1 MITGKHRENYL
12 TKMRKTSSRPR
23 IFAAVGLAVIILIGF
38 LSLLSPVSK
47 PAQARDVIVRIP
59 PEATAAQV
67 AVILKQKE
75 VIKSPVVFR
84 VYSRYQGMD
93 GLLKAGEYRIS
104 TSLSTPEILHELVDG
119 RLAVQTITV
128 PEGFTTERLAD
139 LLVENGLVARDQFFL
154 SLAND
159 HFPYLF
165 VQGLP
170 SGSNR
175 RLEGYLYPDTYQVTR
190 GSGEHA
196 VIELMLSRFEKEI
209 NDLNYAEKAS
219 RAGLTLNEA
228 VTIASMI
235 ESEARVDQERPLI
248 AGVIFNRLQ
257 LNMPLQIDATVQY
270 ALNGHKERIYYK
282 DLEVDSPYN
291 TYRITGLPPGP
302 IAMPGRSSLLAA
314 VNPAQTNDLYY
325 VAKPDGTHA
334 FATTLE
340 EHNLNREKYQPE

>member
-12 TKMRKTSSRPR
+12 TKIRKTSSRPR

-38 LSLLSPVSK
+38 LSQLSPVSK

-67 AVILKQKE
+67 AEILKQKE

-93 GLLKAGEYRIS
+93 GQLKAGEYRIS
-104 TSLSTPEILHELVDG
+104 TSLSTPEVLHELIDG
-119 RLAVQTITV
+119 RLDVQTITV

-170 SGSNR
+170 SGSSR
-175 RLEGYLYPDTYQVTR
+175 RLEGYLYPDTYQLTR

-196 VIELMLSRFEKEI
+196 VVELMLSRFEKEI
-209 NDLNYAEKAS
+209 NDLNYVEKAS

-257 LNMPLQIDATVQY
+257 LTMPLQIDATVQY

-334 FATTLE
+334 FAATLE